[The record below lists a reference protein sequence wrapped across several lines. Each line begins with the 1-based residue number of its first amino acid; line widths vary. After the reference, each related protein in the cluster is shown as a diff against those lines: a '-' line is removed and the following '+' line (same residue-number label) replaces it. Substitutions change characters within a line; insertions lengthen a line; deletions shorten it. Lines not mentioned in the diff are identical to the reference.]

1 MPNPYNPNPY
11 NEDQDRARQQP
22 LYDQPGGP
30 RQDASQEY
38 HKGDGVFQIPWW
50 VIVITFCFAAWPI
63 GVAMMIINHLLRM
76 GKISAPQSWSQNNR
90 QTGQPYTVRPIYAD
104 PQKAEKMRRDA
115 QRVVQRAEEAAH
127 KAEKRVEIYQNA
139 DRAQAYD
146 PEQTA
151 RQNERGR
158 KDKGEGW
165 SIALTVL
172 GVIFSI
178 AMVANLPEAVYWLP
192 EALTQGGSYWT
203 WLFQDLAGSVTLLF
217 AGAGFLFAGWK
228 LRTGRRIRKK
238 ISNIVGNAPY
248 MKIQEIAD
256 AIPCNYAKCCK
267 HLENCIDKGVFGEN
281 AYLDMRTGTLVVRG
295 APPAPQPAPAAAPK
309 AQPEEAKAEDNYAQ
323 ILNQLRALNDAI
335 PGEEMSDKISRLE
348 AVSAKIFAQAKQN
361 PDKLP
366 QMRKFMDYYLPTA
379 LKLLKTYAELDAQPG
394 EAKAEDNYAQ
404 ILNQL
409 RALNDAIP
417 GEEMSDKISRLE
429 AVSAK
434 IFAQAKQNPDKL
446 PQMRK
451 FMDYYLPTALK
462 LLKTY
467 AELDAQGVEGENIR
481 ESKQRIEQVMDTLVT
496 AFEAQL
502 DRLFEDDA
510 LDVSTD
516 IDVMENMLRADGLTG
531 NTGNSPKLQL

>member
-1 MPNPYNPNPY
+1 M
-11 NEDQDRARQQP
+11 
-22 LYDQPGGP
+22 
-30 RQDASQEY
+30 
-38 HKGDGVFQIPWW
+38 
-50 VIVITFCFAAWPI
+50 IVITFCFAAWPI

-228 LRTGRRIRKK
+228 LRTGRRMRKK

-309 AQPEEAKAEDNYAQ
+309 AQP
-323 ILNQLRALNDAI
+323 
-335 PGEEMSDKISRLE
+335 
-348 AVSAKIFAQAKQN
+348 
-361 PDKLP
+361 
-366 QMRKFMDYYLPTA
+366 
-379 LKLLKTYAELDAQPG
+379 G
-394 EAKAEDNYAQ
+394 EAKAQDNYAQ

>member
-63 GVAMMIINHLLRM
+63 GVAMIIINHLLRM

-151 RQNERGR
+151 RQNGRGR

-228 LRTGRRIRKK
+228 LRTGRRMRKK

-309 AQPEEAKAEDNYAQ
+309 AQP
-323 ILNQLRALNDAI
+323 
-335 PGEEMSDKISRLE
+335 
-348 AVSAKIFAQAKQN
+348 
-361 PDKLP
+361 
-366 QMRKFMDYYLPTA
+366 
-379 LKLLKTYAELDAQPG
+379 G

-404 ILNQL
+404 VLNQL

-467 AELDAQGVEGENIR
+467 AELDAQGVE
-481 ESKQRIEQVMDTLVT
+481 
-496 AFEAQL
+496 
-502 DRLFEDDA
+502 
-510 LDVSTD
+510 
-516 IDVMENMLRADGLTG
+516 
-531 NTGNSPKLQL
+531 

>member
-1 MPNPYNPNPY
+1 
-11 NEDQDRARQQP
+11 
-22 LYDQPGGP
+22 
-30 RQDASQEY
+30 
-38 HKGDGVFQIPWW
+38 
-50 VIVITFCFAAWPI
+50 
-63 GVAMMIINHLLRM
+63 
-76 GKISAPQSWSQNNR
+76 
-90 QTGQPYTVRPIYAD
+90 
-104 PQKAEKMRRDA
+104 
-115 QRVVQRAEEAAH
+115 
-127 KAEKRVEIYQNA
+127 
-139 DRAQAYD
+139 
-146 PEQTA
+146 
-151 RQNERGR
+151 
-158 KDKGEGW
+158 
-165 SIALTVL
+165 
-172 GVIFSI
+172 
-178 AMVANLPEAVYWLP
+178 MVANLPEAVYWLP

-228 LRTGRRIRKK
+228 LRTGRRMRKK

-309 AQPEEAKAEDNYAQ
+309 AQPEEAKAQ
-323 ILNQLRALNDAI
+323 
-335 PGEEMSDKISRLE
+335 
-348 AVSAKIFAQAKQN
+348 
-361 PDKLP
+361 
-366 QMRKFMDYYLPTA
+366 
-379 LKLLKTYAELDAQPG
+379 
-394 EAKAEDNYAQ
+394 DNYAQ